1 MKRFFSRVSALLTL
15 VALLLPAMVGCST
28 PPPELD
34 SVRDE
39 LIALLEASYAVNDIL
54 FGTGLVTEYELSGLK
69 TDYSEEVKNAEGWY
83 TDEQVFYNYYSPVV
97 SSYMKDTDGDGIGD
111 TKVEQP
117 TSVEAIKA
125 MCREVYSQSFLE
137 KYFHQVFVGQTDV
150 AVGQTQILKPRYRES
165 YVNDDVSFE
174 NESSTGS
181 AVSSTAPL
189 RKYIFIDQTNMNFID
204 PRGRTVYDY
213 DTMRVVSPSDG
224 DTLLIELAAYYQHES
239 YEGSESLDKWETE
252 YEYAWERVVVT
263 FVKEN
268 GEWRLDSATY

>member
-1 MKRFFSRVSALLTL
+1 MKRFFSRTLVLLLLT
-15 VALLLPAMVGCST
+15 ALLLPALAGCST

-34 SVRDE
+34 TVRDE
-39 LIALLEASYAVNDIL
+39 LVALLEASYAVNDIL

-117 TSVEAIKA
+117 TSVEQIKA

-224 DTLLIELAAYYQHES
+224 DTLMIELAAYYQHES
-239 YEGSESLDKWETE
+239 YESSDSLDTWETE
-252 YEYAWERVVVT
+252 YEYAWERVVIC

-268 GEWRLDSATY
+268 GEWRLDNATY

>member
-1 MKRFFSRVSALLTL
+1 MKRFFSRTLVLLLLT
-15 VALLLPAMVGCST
+15 ALLLPALAGCST

-34 SVRDE
+34 TVRDE

-117 TSVEAIKA
+117 TSVEQIKA

-137 KYFHQVFVGQTDV
+137 KYFHQVFVGQTNV

-224 DTLLIELAAYYQHES
+224 DTLMIELAAYYQHES
-239 YEGSESLDKWETE
+239 YESSDSLDTWETE
-252 YEYAWERVVVT
+252 YEYAWERVVIC

-268 GEWRLDSATY
+268 GEWRLDNATY

>member
-15 VALLLPAMVGCST
+15 VALLLPVLAGCST

-34 SVRDE
+34 TVRDE
-39 LIALLEASYAVNDIL
+39 LVALLEASYAVNDIL

-117 TSVEAIKA
+117 TSVEQIKA

-224 DTLLIELAAYYQHES
+224 DTLMIELAAYYQHES
-239 YEGSESLDKWETE
+239 YESSDSLDTWETE
-252 YEYAWERVVVT
+252 YEYAWERVVIC

-268 GEWRLDSATY
+268 GEWRLDNATY